1 MQGAVDE
8 GKSEENGQNE
18 FRSRLNAWKKLEEEK
33 KSEEGRNCKGR
44 KKIQGM
50 PETTSPCQTTAT
62 TKKRGRP
69 PKTLHLTGQM
79 KIQSF
84 LVQKQSATSTS
95 RIEREPSRIINE
107 NNSTIDAAKCQTL
120 VGKKTIEVVTEN

>member
-1 MQGAVDE
+1 MRQFPKTSTIFV
-8 GKSEENGQNE
+8 
-18 FRSRLNAWKKLEEEK
+18 F
-33 KSEEGRNCKGR
+33 
-44 KKIQGM
+44 KIQELQGT

-69 PKTLHLTGQM
+69 PKTLHLPGQM

-84 LVQKQSATSTS
+84 LVQKQPATSTS

-107 NNSTIDAAKCQTL
+107 KNSTTDAAKCQTL
-120 VGKKTIEVVTEN
+120 VGKKTIEVGKEMGKSTAQPKKID